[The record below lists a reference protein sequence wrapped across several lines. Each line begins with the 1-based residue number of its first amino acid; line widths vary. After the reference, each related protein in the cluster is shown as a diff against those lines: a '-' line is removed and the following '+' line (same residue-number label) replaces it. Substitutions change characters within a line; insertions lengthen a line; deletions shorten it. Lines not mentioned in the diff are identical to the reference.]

1 MLFVLGI
8 QEMRFVANWLGL
20 MVRDLV
26 HGQEKH
32 RAGAAE
38 NLGCR
43 TYGEPSLWV
52 FFPPSHLVIKI
63 IKCEGGAQPP

>member
-1 MLFVLGI
+1 MSPHTLPHVVVFVSRQHLMLFVLGI

-32 RAGAAE
+32 RAGAVE

-43 TYGEPSLWV
+43 TYGE
-52 FFPPSHLVIKI
+52 
-63 IKCEGGAQPP
+63 

>member
-1 MLFVLGI
+1 MWRIPPAPPGFFRLG
-8 QEMRFVANWLGL
+8 ESLHSVEVMGVYFPTLTL
-20 MVRDLV
+20 DDLV

-52 FFPPSHLVIKI
+52 FFPPSHLIN
-63 IKCEGGAQPP
+63 